1 MFVKVCGIT
10 RYEDA
15 LYAEKL
21 GASAVGFIFY
31 SKSPRFVDTETVAH
45 ISEQLGPFTG
55 RVGVFVNEDPD
66 VIRRT
71 VRDARLTAVQLSGT
85 EEPETVKQLDGI
97 PVIKVIHV
105 DNEFEPSCMDRYNV
119 SAYLLDTGKKGS
131 YGGTGIPFDWELVR
145 PCRDRG
151 RIILAGGLSPLN
163 IGEAIRTVQPW
174 GVDVSSGLELS
185 PGIKDH
191 SLMRKFFQIV
201 TRESNCESY
210 R

>member
-10 RYEDA
+10 NSEDA
-15 LYAEKL
+15 LFAEKL

-31 SKSPRFVDTETVAH
+31 GKSPRYVEPETVRH
-45 ISEQLGPFTG
+45 ISEHLGPFTG

-66 VIRRT
+66 IIRRT
-71 VRDARLTAVQLSGT
+71 VREARLTAVQLSGT
-85 EEPETVKQLDGI
+85 EYPEIVKQLDGI

-105 DNEFEPSCMDRYNV
+105 DSGFDPGFLDRYTV

-131 YGGTGIPFDWELVR
+131 YGGTGVPFDWELVK

-191 SLMRKFFQIV
+191 SSMKKFFQIV
-201 TRESNCESY
+201 TRETNCESY
-210 R
+210 